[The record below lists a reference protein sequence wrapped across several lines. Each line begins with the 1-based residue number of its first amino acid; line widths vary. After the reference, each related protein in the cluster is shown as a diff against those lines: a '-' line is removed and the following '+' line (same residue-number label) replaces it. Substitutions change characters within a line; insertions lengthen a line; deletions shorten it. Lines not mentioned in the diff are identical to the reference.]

1 MRRLQFSIPEG
12 CKIECVCRKTAIALH
27 KQYL

>member
-1 MRRLQFSIPEG
+1 MLRLQFSIREG
-12 CKIECVCRKTAIALH
+12 CEIECVCRKTAIALH